1 MEAGPQADQE
11 AEEILLRI
19 RRDINCLVDA
29 DRVVRRSALTRI
41 ENSLCADNTKVL
53 EETVSRIYFDALA
66 HNLHKAVE
74 DSVEG
79 CRERAIRILGKILER
94 IVAVRL
100 SGAKLITGLNYR
112 DFREGEGRILVW
124 PDLVV
129 KKMVEFLLE

>member
-29 DRVVRRSALTRI
+29 DRVVRRSALARI
-41 ENSLCADNTKVL
+41 ENSLCADNTELL
-53 EETVSRIYFDALA
+53 EETISRVYFDALA

-94 IVAVRL
+94 IIAVRVR
-100 SGAKLITGLNYR
+100 SAKLIMELN
-112 DFREGEGRILVW
+112 
-124 PDLVV
+124 
-129 KKMVEFLLE
+129 